1 MARLTPETE
10 RFLRKAVA
18 GLPFRKRSDASREL
32 RAHLK
37 DAIAHRVAQGSEST
51 LAEREAVAAL
61 GDAAE
66 LNRGL
71 LRAHFGKMWVLRY
84 LYSKLN
90 WWLPELGHI
99 QFRPKFMIW
108 KHTSKYSQQYTEGRY
123 DEIIPRLERELA
135 SRGPNDDVH
144 HELGLAYNAT
154 RDFERALTHLQAA
167 VDLRKAHAK
176 PKASPDERDSG
187 LSVAYSNLAGV
198 LESLGRH
205 NEAESAVRAGLVAD
219 GRSFMLNSQ
228 QARFLV
234 ERGDSSEALEH
245 FDVSLK
251 DPTTVVGDFDHGETL
266 LLILNADMYDPAR
279 KDPRFS
285 ALVQRAYGDLA
296 GKVEPM
302 AGDGEVEQTLQDS
315 LAGDGKDFMVNYRKA
330 KYCLEKGDLDG
341 AFQHLEASLSERVP
355 SVKLGKT
362 LLFLLTSQVFDP
374 LRGDPRFDQLLMHAS
389 HLPK

>member
-1 MARLTPETE
+1 M
-10 RFLRKAVA
+10 
-18 GLPFRKRSDASREL
+18 
-32 RAHLK
+32 
-37 DAIAHRVAQGSEST
+37 
-51 LAEREAVAAL
+51 AAL

-84 LYSKLN
+84 LYSKLR

-108 KHTSKYSQQYTEGRY
+108 KHTSKFSHQYTEGRY

-135 SRGPNDDVH
+135 ASGPNDDVH
-144 HELGLAYNAT
+144 HELGLAYNAI
-154 RDFERALTHLQAA
+154 RDYERALTHLQAA

-176 PKASPDERDSG
+176 PKTSSEERDVV
-187 LSVAYSNLAGV
+187 LANAYSNLAGV

-205 NEAESAVRAGLVAD
+205 DEAASAVRAGLVAD

-234 ERGDSSEALEH
+234 ERGNISEALEH
-245 FDVSLK
+245 LEVSLK
-251 DPTTVVGDFDHGETL
+251 DPTTVVGRFDHGETL
-266 LLILNADMYDPAR
+266 LLILNTDTYDPAR

-296 GKVEPM
+296 GTLEPM
-302 AGDGEVEQTLQDS
+302 AGDSEVVAAMQDS
-315 LAGDGKDFMVNYRKA
+315 LAGDGQDFLANYELARR
-330 KYCLEKGDLDG
+330 CLEESDHDG
-341 AFQHLEASLSERVP
+341 AFRSLEACLE
-355 SVKLGKT
+355 VKVANGDPGKI
-362 LLFLLTSQVFDP
+362 LLLLLTPHVFDP
-374 LRGDPRFDQLLMHAS
+374 LRSDSRFGHLLMRTRHTA
-389 HLPK
+389 